1 MDNSPSAEKKMKIDW
16 RKELEFQRDQLYGM
30 FDGLGSE
37 IALTLIIMSVTVVP
51 LFSAMYLIDLIIRS
65 I

>member
-1 MDNSPSAEKKMKIDW
+1 MKIEW
-16 RKELEFQRDQLYGM
+16 RKEINFQVEQFTAM
-30 FDGLGSE
+30 FDGLGKE

-51 LFSAMYLIDLIIRS
+51 LIGIMYLIDLIIRS

>member
-1 MDNSPSAEKKMKIDW
+1 MTEENTMKIEW
-16 RKELEFQRDQLYGM
+16 RKEINFQVEQFTAM

-37 IALTLIIMSVTVVP
+37 IALTLVLMSVTVVP
-51 LFSAMYLIDLIIRS
+51 LIGIMYLIDLIIRS

>member
-1 MDNSPSAEKKMKIDW
+1 MKIEW
-16 RKELEFQRDQLYGM
+16 RKEINFQFVQFTAM

-37 IALTLIIMSVTVVP
+37 IAFTLALLSITVVP
-51 LFSAMYLIDLIIRS
+51 LIGVMYLIDLIIRS